1 MKRVLALLLSLAIVA
16 AVAATP
22 AVACA
27 GTATL
32 GSQHG
37 CCGTQ
42 TVAAA
47 PTGPCCF
54 LSQPSERTVNES
66 RILAAADRA
75 ADLLPAHSLA
85 WFDLAERAAR
95 SRGSTLPPGPPPV
108 PIYIQ
113 QLSLLI

>member
-1 MKRVLALLLSLAIVA
+1 MKRLAALLLSLAIVTAA
-16 AVAATP
+16 AVLSP
-22 AVACA
+22 IACA
-27 GTATL
+27 GTPTL
-32 GSQHG
+32 GTQHR

-42 TVAAA
+42 PVAAA

-75 ADLLPAHSLA
+75 VDLLPAHSLA
-85 WFDLAERAAR
+85 WLDLAEHASR
-95 SRGSTLPPGPPPV
+95 SRGSTSPPGPPPV